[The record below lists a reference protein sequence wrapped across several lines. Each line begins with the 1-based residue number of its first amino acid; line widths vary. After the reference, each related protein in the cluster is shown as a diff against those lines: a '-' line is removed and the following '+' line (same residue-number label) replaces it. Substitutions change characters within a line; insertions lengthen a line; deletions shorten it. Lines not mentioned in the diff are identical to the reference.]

1 MSALCSWQRL
11 QLRWIRI
18 VNRSFLHHDKRS
30 CVVKFISLNQH
41 HYRQHAFRSVFNTG
55 IPSFN
60 YDTAIYTIYI
70 QIWIVKWT
78 IELASKQNNAEIQ
91 KHMFRLSSTYQLPLW
106 RKIENHTELI
116 SHSAQFCCCCFCDCR
131 SRHPEPFM
139 SLLIPLFAHI
149 RSGEVLVASEYQSIF
164 NRMTWHDGAAFA
176 CSRMGTMGRHEIDL
190 FPFFRSSPWFTNGCL
205 CRLHRLFV
213 AIQLQRSNVRICC
226 IRRWSCSYWWPTGS
240 VITTVFFY
248 GISMNSST
256 PKFWQHASCRQLMV
270 SILFHRTR
278 TKRKYSLA
286 LQKKNLPAGSAKL
299 RLKKYHVGHQFNYQQ
314 PTIWSIKIARRC
326 GEIRLRP
333 LQTNEPLHLLL
344 A

>member
-116 SHSAQFCCCCFCDCR
+116 SHSAQFCCFCDCR
-131 SRHPEPFM
+131 SRHSEPFM

-226 IRRWSCSYWWPTGS
+226 IRRWSCSYWWPIGS
-240 VITTVFFY
+240 VITTVFFFLGY
-248 GISMNSST
+248 QWTVRPQNSDNT
-256 PKFWQHASCRQLMV
+256 HHVANWWFQFYFTGPEPNANIPWHFK
-270 SILFHRTR
+270 
-278 TKRKYSLA
+278 
-286 LQKKNLPAGSAKL
+286 KKNLLAGSAKL